1 MEMALAAHSVPM
13 FLHPLAY
20 GVGDYEVS
28 YSFIVVDLALHA
40 VLFLVKNVH
49 AVTQLLLDGTRSV
62 LYHLICEK
70 MSKIIAI
77 QS

>member
-1 MEMALAAHSVPM
+1 MT
-13 FLHPLAY
+13 
-20 GVGDYEVS
+20 
-28 YSFIVVDLALHA
+28 FIVVNLALHA

-70 MSKIIAI
+70 ISKIIAI
-77 QS
+77 QP

>member
-1 MEMALAAHSVPM
+1 MEIAAHSVPM

-20 GVGDYEVS
+20 GVGDLEVS
-28 YSFIVVDLALHA
+28 YSCIVVNLALCA

-77 QS
+77 QP